1 VQVYFF
7 ATSAFNP
14 SPSSLFQREASYL
27 RQEFPLFERGTESD
41 LIVSFWSFGHW
52 RLENYLRFG
61 LALAGLG
68 FTLTGCWK
76 TFICGVA
83 LILRC
88 CGVHPSTPHSSGE
101 FILSLSKGAPCIW
114 TFLSSLRK
122 MTFSANC

>member
-41 LIVSFWSFGHW
+41 LIVSLWSFRHW

-61 LALAGLG
+61 LALAGLE
-68 FTLTGCWK
+68 FTLQ
-76 TFICGVA
+76 
-83 LILRC
+83 LDLDDR
-88 CGVHPSTPHSSGE
+88 
-101 FILSLSKGAPCIW
+101 LL
-114 TFLSSLRK
+114 L
-122 MTFSANC
+122 